1 MGKGIQ
7 HEYRYCY
14 TIVMGTT
21 VHGEGTRRC
30 ADTLGRINVR
40 KSKSMVMKMQFRYH
54 VVNDVG
60 VNKQSWQWRS
70 TERPFMSCLW
80 AQFC

>member
-1 MGKGIQ
+1 VGKGFR
-7 HEYRYCY
+7 HEYRYGY
-14 TIVMGTT
+14 TVKSNGYNCIW
-21 VHGEGTRRC
+21 EGARRC

-40 KSKSMVMKMQFRYH
+40 KSMVMKMQFRYR